1 MKKNNYIKPNMVVV
15 KLKHQP
21 LLQVISPP
29 EPEPGG
35 APGFDL
41 DEEEVF

>member
-29 EPEPGG
+29 DPDPD
-35 APGFDL
+35 APAFDWGE
-41 DEEEVF
+41 DAVF